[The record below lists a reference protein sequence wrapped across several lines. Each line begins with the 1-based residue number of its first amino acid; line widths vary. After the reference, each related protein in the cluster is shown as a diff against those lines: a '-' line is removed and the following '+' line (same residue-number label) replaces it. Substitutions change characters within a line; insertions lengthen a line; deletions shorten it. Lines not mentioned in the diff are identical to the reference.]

1 MQTTD
6 TPSFDFSENVNS
18 PSMFQEKYDEFVAD
32 LLGAVPEY
40 SESIKMAKDLDFKT
54 RLSRF
59 QVEIKPKNQLSDNN
73 AAHISNPGSILPGV
87 TVSDAVWN
95 ALSFQSQ
102 KAILEHIQLL
112 SMCSFMESSTSGG
125 DSDTPPAWMDDAM
138 NEMKKKL
145 DSPEF
150 LDMASK
156 FSKMFMSANGT
167 DRNEDTSEKEDSNGT
182 DGTEE
187 KGSGGAA
194 GFASMFEKGFPKLP
208 ERFLKGQL
216 AKLAQEI
223 VKDITADDLGLSP
236 DMIQQCEKDPS
247 RAFTIL
253 FSTFTSRPE
262 IIQKT
267 VAKIGKRLQQKV
279 QSGQIR
285 PQEIAAEAEEL
296 MKEFANNPSFVDMM
310 EGIKTAFGF
319 EDMDSAKKAGKE
331 GSARLSM
338 ARDRLRKKLDK
349 KKEKARENLVNK
361 NNNK

>member
-6 TPSFDFSENVNS
+6 TPSFDHSENVNS
-18 PSMFQEKYDEFVAD
+18 QSMFQEKYDEFVAD
-32 LLGAVPEY
+32 LLGALPEY

-59 QVEIKPKNQLSDNN
+59 QSEIKPKNQLSDNS
-73 AAHISNPGSILPGV
+73 AAPISNPGYILPGV
-87 TVSDAVWN
+87 TVSDDVWN

-102 KAILEHIQLL
+102 KAILEHIQIL
-112 SMCSFMESSTSGG
+112 SMCSFMESATSGG

-150 LDMASK
+150 LNMASK
-156 FSKMFMSANGT
+156 FSKMFMSG
-167 DRNEDTSEKEDSNGT
+167 DGT
-182 DGTEE
+182 DGTDGTDE
-187 KGSGGAA
+187 KGSGAA

-349 KKEKARENLVNK
+349 KKETARENLANK
-361 NNNK
+361 NKGK